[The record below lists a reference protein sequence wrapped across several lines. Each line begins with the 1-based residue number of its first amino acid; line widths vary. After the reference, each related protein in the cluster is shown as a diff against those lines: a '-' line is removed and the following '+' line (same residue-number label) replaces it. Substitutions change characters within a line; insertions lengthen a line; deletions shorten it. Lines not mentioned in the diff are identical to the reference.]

1 MLTREIENL
10 HILAS
15 ELETR
20 LPHVKVI
27 RELHFGTGSPRTFAA
42 LKSFLKRVLIPFR
55 KLWLS
60 CFPGMTPA
68 TSPLPERP
76 YYPFMPLPSA
86 CIKKILNQRHWA
98 DLIQAEFHET
108 LFTSFLPLG
117 GIPLLFVCH
126 QAHALFCHRFYYQH
140 KSFDSD
146 GSSQVL
152 PDLLNCLSV
161 ADTQAA
167 SLLETNLLRGFHRV
181 ITFTQEDREALLGA
195 DPGLS
200 IDVSPFPLPSDI
212 HPVSPNS
219 IKHWRKRL
227 VFIGPGYWH
236 PNVEAVTWFCEEVRP
251 LLLEHFL

>member
-1 MLTREIENL
+1 MEV
-10 HILAS
+10 S
-15 ELETR
+15 
-20 LPHVKVI
+20 
-27 RELHFGTGSPRTFAA
+27 S
-42 LKSFLKRVLIPFR
+42 S
-55 KLWLS
+55 
-60 CFPGMTPA
+60 
-68 TSPLPERP
+68 
-76 YYPFMPLPSA
+76 
-86 CIKKILNQRHWA
+86 
-98 DLIQAEFHET
+98 
-108 LFTSFLPLG
+108 
-117 GIPLLFVCH
+117 FVCH

-181 ITFTQEDREALLGA
+181 ITFTQEDREALLA

-251 LLLEHFL
+251 LLLEHFPPSQCMLHVYGRWAESLQYSLHTEGVIFHGFVPEPASEISGCIALNPVFTGAGLRTKVLLAASCSAVVVSTGSG